1 MMRRLVAIALL
12 CAASAASAQDK
23 KPPYWAS
30 IASGE
35 AMMRTGPGRNYP
47 GVWLYKRRDLPVR
60 VLQIYPNW
68 RKIEDPDGEK
78 GWMLVT
84 LLSDRRTAMKPTSAR
99 APATLTPRTMTS
111 TRSLPVARSSRAA
124 RSSPRRSW
132 SRSVA
137 GGSPG
142 RAGATRRLPSSAGA
156 AAADPAERTAKAVA
170 ATSATARYGRN
181 GPTPLI
187 TPSASDGRPPGDGLS
202 IGNGPFTRFPAD
214 GWLRSVHSSPRST
227 TS

>member
-1 MMRRLVAIALL
+1 MTDLSHSRGRGDPAFSLQRGKKRDPRFRGGDWIKLL
-12 CAASAASAQDK
+12 WAVLSAAVLATPAAAQDK

-84 LLSDRRTAMKPTSAR
+84 LLSDRRTVIVKPGEAR
-99 APATLTPRTMTS
+99 DIRTK
-111 TRSLPVARSSRAA
+111 PE
-124 RSSPRRSW
+124 
-132 SRSVA
+132 
-137 GGSPG
+137 
-142 RAGATRRLPSSAGA
+142 A
-156 AAADPAERTAKAVA
+156 AAAVRYRVEAGVVGRIDDC
-170 ATSATARYGRN
+170 SATWCRIEIGKRRGYIVRDALYG
-181 GPTPLI
+181 L
-187 TPSASDGRPPGDGLS
+187 DGNETID
-202 IGNGPFTRFPAD
+202 
-214 GWLRSVHSSPRST
+214 
-227 TS
+227 